1 MSPRLLIA
9 IAFVLQGVCVVAQVA
24 IRATDQENTA
34 LRHSNPMFVINAG
47 DKTLQIP
54 PAMEPRHSF
63 SLDVNKY
70 MNDIEP
76 SWIQSIAVLKDQQAI
91 DKYGALGIY
100 GVVIV
105 ELKDNAFEKMPAHLA
120 EKFKVN

>member
-1 MSPRLLIA
+1 MRPRLLIA

-24 IRATDQENTA
+24 IRATNQENTA
-34 LRHSNPMFVINAG
+34 LRQSNPMFVINAG

-54 PAMEPRHSF
+54 AAMESRHSF
-63 SLDVNKY
+63 SLDLNKY
-70 MNDIEP
+70 MTDIEP

-91 DKYGALGIY
+91 DKYGALGKY

-105 ELKDNAFEKMPAHLA
+105 ELKDNAFDKMPAHLA
-120 EKFKVN
+120 EKFKIK